1 LVGVRILRE
10 GVFDMVK
17 KATTKSRPRTG
28 AKAAVAARSKDA
40 AEAQKPK
47 EKSGFGKRSMAASA
61 RAAAAP
67 AKSARP
73 SKASAKPPRKKSVIG
88 KAVGAVTSTVAN
100 VAESAASL
108 FRRGS
113 PKAH

>member
-1 LVGVRILRE
+1 
-10 GVFDMVK
+10 MAK
-17 KATTKSRPRTG
+17 KATTKSSPKSA
-28 AKAAVAARSKDA
+28 AKAASARGKNA
-40 AEAQKPK
+40 AEAPKPK

-61 RAAAAP
+61 RAASAP

-73 SKASAKPPRKKSVIG
+73 AKAAARPSGKKSVIG

-100 VAESAASL
+100 VAEGAASL
-108 FRRGS
+108 FKRGS